1 MAFYQS
7 SGKKEDQHYTVSST
21 NSLSV
26 VESWAI
32 FQDCPPRC
40 NHHHLVQK
48 QGRKVRFLQILGNHS
63 ALHRIGRWAIFQDC
77 PPRCNHR
84 HLVQKQGRKVRLL
97 QILGNP
103 SALHRRKILAPPEA
117 QCWFKANRGTRDMV
131 SVLSS
136 KRNARSRTKD
146 CSFCEPDQSRN
157 GLWMI
162 MEHLGY
168 TRPSSSAWLLN
179 YTKTSSAK
187 LG

>member
-7 SGKKEDQHYTVSST
+7 SGKKEDQHYTVSSA

-26 VESWAI
+26 VES
-32 FQDCPPRC
+32 
-40 NHHHLVQK
+40 
-48 QGRKVRFLQILGNHS
+48 
-63 ALHRIGRWAIFQDC
+63 WAIFQDC